1 MAPSPRRNMTPS
13 PRTRRYTARSPTG
26 SSRGPPTPI
35 AEEVLRF
42 EDRGVVRRI
51 NTFLDESDSDE
62 KVVISG
68 ALFRAEMKP
77 TDAEV
82 KAAWTRYLSD
92 LVLDRT
98 LKEMIRSI
106 LKEKRSVRTANDMR
120 KK

>member
-1 MAPSPRRNMTPS
+1 
-13 PRTRRYTARSPTG
+13 
-26 SSRGPPTPI
+26 
-35 AEEVLRF
+35 
-42 EDRGVVRRI
+42 
-51 NTFLDESDSDE
+51 
-62 KVVISG
+62 
-68 ALFRAEMKP
+68 MKP

-98 LKEMIRSI
+98 LKEMIRNI